1 MSGSEGVHGVS
12 TADPG
17 VESPDAGAP
26 ELNHVSVQQCSVVH
40 GVPVKKHGGMIDGI
54 DATPSAGEAL
64 PAVVAAAAAADNDV
78 CLQ

>member
-1 MSGSEGVHGVS
+1 MSGSEGVYGVS

-17 VESPDAGAP
+17 MESPDAGAP
-26 ELNHVSVQQCSVVH
+26 ELNHVSVQQCSVH

-64 PAVVAAAAAADNDV
+64 PTVVAADNDV